1 MTAVIENSISL
12 KKRTHEQVNY
22 KRPVM
27 GNCHRLGWFLACARR
42 KATNQKEIMAA
53 FEKGLNAWKLF
64 EKKTAEYHSM
74 KFLFSQFRNEEKS
87 AQTTVGGLFST
98 RKTGYKKRRM
108 GKSDH
113 EPAKDGDD
121 SDADHSIQI
130 GGGRHA

>member
-1 MTAVIENSISL
+1 MSIIENCLSIKTGIRESL
-12 KKRTHEQVNY
+12 QP

-42 KATNQKEIMAA
+42 KSTDQKEIMAA
-53 FEKGLNAWKLF
+53 FERGLDAWKLF

-74 KFLFSQFRNEEKS
+74 KFLFSQFRDEEKS
-87 AQTTVGGLFST
+87 AQTIVKELFPT

-113 EPAKDGDD
+113 KTSEDSGDPEPWHLARKE
-121 SDADHSIQI
+121 SV
-130 GGGRHA
+130 

>member
-64 EKKTAEYHSM
+64 EKKTAEYHAE
-74 KFLFSQFRNEEKS
+74 KFFLSQFCDEEKS

-113 EPAKDGDD
+113 KTSEGGDGD
-121 SDADHSIQI
+121 SDPSIPN